1 VKALDEATLVL
12 SLAQRSEPIDPR
24 DVLTPHDHVRL
35 YRDPAVV
42 AEASF
47 LYDSNDEVDLR
58 DVQGAGRTLDEL
70 LAPIGEP
77 LTVDLSSPAI
87 KPLHAA
93 RALVM
98 GLIPISFG
106 WDREPLG
113 MPLLATPR
121 TTVDGRRLGSELDL
135 TATGPLT
142 PHPFA

>member
-1 VKALDEATLVL
+1 MN
-12 SLAQRSEPIDPR
+12 S
-24 DVLTPHDHVRL
+24 
-35 YRDPAVV
+35 
-42 AEASF
+42 AEAP
-47 LYDSNDEVDLR
+47 
-58 DVQGAGRTLDEL
+58 LDEL

-93 RALVM
+93 RALVP

-113 MPLLATPR
+113 MPLLARPR
-121 TTVDGRRLGSELDL
+121 TAADGRLLGSQLDL
-135 TATGPLT
+135 TTAGPLT